1 MSDDF
6 AARLAAAGG
15 SGSTKDLPQAGYIK
29 DFVGQT
35 VTVTGVKV
43 VPNKRFGGTSVI
55 AQYVD
60 ADGNE
65 GEFWTTPNSGRQLKA
80 VADFIPP
87 EGKDLKIETFES
99 EKGSNGYK
107 FTAV

>member
-1 MSDDF
+1 VSDDF
-6 AARLAAAGG
+6 AARLARAGGG
-15 SGSTKDLPQAGYIK
+15 SGVKNDLPPAGRIK

-35 VTVTGVKV
+35 VTVTGIKE
-43 VPNKRFGGTSVI
+43 VPNKKYGGTSVI

-65 GEFWTTPNSGRQLKA
+65 GEFWTTPNSGGQLKE
-80 VADFIPP
+80 VAAFLPQ
-87 EGKDLKIETFES
+87 DLKVETFVS
-99 EKGSNGYK
+99 EKTGNNGYK

>member
-1 MSDDF
+1 VSDDF

-15 SGSTKDLPQAGYIK
+15 GTGTKKDLPPAGRIK
-29 DFVGQT
+29 EFVGQT
-35 VTVTGVKV
+35 VTVTGIKTVTGGK
-43 VPNKRFGGTSVI
+43 FGDSII

-65 GEFWTTPNSGRQLKA
+65 GEFWTTPNSGRQLKE
-80 VADFIPP
+80 VADFLPQ
-87 EGKDLKIETFES
+87 DLKVETFES
-99 EKGSNGYK
+99 EKGNNGYK

>member
-6 AARLAAAGG
+6 AARLARAGG
-15 SGSTKDLPQAGYIK
+15 GTGVKKDLPEAGRIK

-35 VTVTGVKV
+35 VTVTGIKQ
-43 VPNKRFGGTSVI
+43 VPNKKFGGTSVI

-65 GEFWTTPNSGRQLKA
+65 GEFWTTPNSGNQLKE
-80 VADFIPP
+80 VADFLPQ
-87 EGKDLKIETFES
+87 DLKVETFES
-99 EKGSNGYK
+99 DKGNNGYK